1 MQNIGAGAGSA
12 GTGGGTSGTGGG
24 TSGTGGGTS
33 GTGGGTSGTGGGTSS
48 TGGGTSGTGGGT
60 SGTGGGTSGTG
71 GGTSGTGG
79 GSATGATAFCN
90 RLLAAQT
97 RFFAGRSSCASGT
110 ITITPR
116 FNLSACVATWNVCTE
131 TDRGFLDQIA
141 SCMENAQICS
151 SGNESMA
158 TGGFLQC
165 LSLSEALSST
175 CASSLSSP

>member
-12 GTGGGTSGTGGG
+12 GGGTSGTGGGSTAGGTSGTAGGTSGTAGGTSGTGGG

-33 GTGGGTSGTGGGTSS
+33 GTGGGTSGTGGGT
-48 TGGGTSGTGGGT
+48 
-60 SGTGGGTSGTG
+60 
-71 GGTSGTGG
+71 
-79 GSATGATAFCN
+79 ATGATAFCN

-131 TDRGFLDQIA
+131 TDRGYLDQIA
-141 SCMENAQICS
+141 SCMENAPICS
-151 SGNESMA
+151 SGNESAA

-165 LSLSEALSST
+165 LSLSEALSPT
-175 CASSLSSP
+175 CASSLGAP